1 MAMHMPLGRR
11 GDHAVR
17 ASIDLARHRDSGPRK
32 AREIATSMD
41 IPLGSLKQVLADLVG
56 HGVLTST
63 AGPRG
68 GYRLAKSPEE
78 VTLLSIIEGAE
89 GHFVLDQCVL
99 RGGPCDWTEACPIHD
114 TWSNAQRAFA
124 DLVAATNLADLA
136 HIDHNIESGT
146 HTWTESIHLNPT
158 RRRGTRT

>member
-1 MAMHMPLGRR
+1 MPLGRR

-17 ASIDLARHRDSGPRK
+17 ALIDLARHWNDGPRK

-41 IPLGSLKQVLADLVG
+41 IPPGSLKQILADLVA

-68 GYRLAKSPEE
+68 GYRLATSPKE
-78 VTLLSIIEGAE
+78 VTLLSIIEAAE
-89 GHFVLDQCVL
+89 GDFVLDQCVL
-99 RGGPCDWTEACPIHD
+99 RGGPCDWTEAYPIHD

-124 DLVAATNLADLA
+124 DLITTTNLAQLA

-146 HTWTESIHLNPT
+146 HTWTESQHLKPT
-158 RRRGTRT
+158 PRRGTRT